1 MNCDNNGGQE
11 RERIMQ
17 LEDYFEFERC
27 DTQFGEIDRIRFKGR
42 RISIEHVLEMHLQGE
57 SAERIYYNY
66 RHALTLEQV
75 YAAITYYLAR
85 KTEIDAYLQ
94 RGRDLEDK
102 LYQEY
107 LKKEPDEV
115 GNRMRALA
123 SVRAT
128 GQTRSG

>member
-1 MNCDNNGGQE
+1 
-11 RERIMQ
+11 MQ
-17 LEDYFEFERC
+17 LEDYFEFEKC

-42 RISIEHVLEMHLQGE
+42 RIALEHVLEPYLQGE

-75 YAAITYYLAR
+75 YAAITFYLNR
-85 KTEIDAYLQ
+85 KTEIDSYLE

-107 LKKEPDEV
+107 LKKEPDEI
-115 GNRMRALA
+115 GKRLRALA
-123 SVRAT
+123 AARTSS
-128 GQTRSG
+128 QT